1 MHNIFVT
8 WYIYIIITRI
18 PQGCIGKLNGRL
30 ISKRKYNMLFKSIN
44 VFVSEKCLNLFIRNT
59 VVFCRCIMK
68 LMLSY
73 SSWKLKSLCTVA
85 RYQSLLHL
93 FPYLFICSFTYT
105 CVCILIQALD
115 KSLQRRT
122 YYYFSIKLDFIF
134 RSTPLIMLFY
144 WFNNM
149 NACHCNVWD
158 EKPQINLVIWNMI
171 FEFLSQLH
179 ESNLAYIFSL
189 RMVLAHAVQ
198 WNLTYLKYV
207 SM

>member
-1 MHNIFVT
+1 
-8 WYIYIIITRI
+8 
-18 PQGCIGKLNGRL
+18 
-30 ISKRKYNMLFKSIN
+30 MLFKSIN

-93 FPYLFICSFTYT
+93 FPCLFICSFTYT

-122 YYYFSIKLDFIF
+122 YYHFSIKLDFIF
-134 RSTPLIMLFY
+134 LGKNTITPLIMLTC
-144 WFNNM
+144 WFHNM
-149 NACHCNVWD
+149 NACCCNVWD
-158 EKPQINLVIWNMI
+158 EKSQINLVIWNMI

-189 RMVLAHAVQ
+189 RMVLAHTVQ

>member
-1 MHNIFVT
+1 
-8 WYIYIIITRI
+8 
-18 PQGCIGKLNGRL
+18 
-30 ISKRKYNMLFKSIN
+30 MLFKSIN
-44 VFVSEKCLNLFIRNT
+44 VFVSEKCLSLFIRNT

-122 YYYFSIKLDFIF
+122 CYDFSIRLDFIF
-134 RSTPLIMLFY
+134 LGKTHIITRCTITPIITLCY
-144 WFNNM
+144 WFHNM
-149 NACHCNVWD
+149 NAWHCNVWD

-189 RMVLAHAVQ
+189 RMVLAHTVQ

>member
-1 MHNIFVT
+1 MHNVFGI

-18 PQGCIGKLNGRL
+18 PQRWNGGL

-115 KSLQRRT
+115 KYLQRRT
-122 YYYFSIKLDFIF
+122 YYHFSIRLDFIF
-134 RSTPLIMLFY
+134 LGNTITLLIMLCY
-144 WFNNM
+144 WFHNM
-149 NACHCNVWD
+149 NACNFNVWD

-179 ESNLAYIFSL
+179 ESNMAYIFSL
-189 RMVLAHAVQ
+189 RMVLAHTVQ

>member
-1 MHNIFVT
+1 M
-8 WYIYIIITRI
+8 
-18 PQGCIGKLNGRL
+18 

-122 YYYFSIKLDFIF
+122 YYHFSIRLDFIF
-134 RSTPLIMLFY
+134 LGNTITPIIMLCY
-144 WFNNM
+144 WFHNM
-149 NACHCNVWD
+149 NACNFNVWD

-179 ESNLAYIFSL
+179 ESNMAYIFSL
-189 RMVLAHAVQ
+189 RMVLAHTVQ

>member
-1 MHNIFVT
+1 MYPAIHDRLLDAQNICHMIHLYYHYSYT
-8 WYIYIIITRI
+8 S
-18 PQGCIGKLNGRL
+18 KLNGRL

-73 SSWKLKSLCTVA
+73 SSRKLKSLCTVA

-134 RSTPLIMLFY
+134 RGTITPLIMLFY

-149 NACHCNVWD
+149 NACHCNV
-158 EKPQINLVIWNMI
+158 
-171 FEFLSQLH
+171 
-179 ESNLAYIFSL
+179 
-189 RMVLAHAVQ
+189 
-198 WNLTYLKYV
+198 
-207 SM
+207 

>member
-1 MHNIFVT
+1 MPESFHPQ
-8 WYIYIIITRI
+8 YGRI
-18 PQGCIGKLNGRL
+18 LQMYNEANAVILILKIKKSLHGCTL
-30 ISKRKYNMLFKSIN
+30 SKSIA
-44 VFVSEKCLNLFIRNT
+44 SLS
-59 VVFCRCIMK
+59 IM
-68 LMLSY
+68 
-73 SSWKLKSLCTVA
+73 
-85 RYQSLLHL
+85 
-93 FPYLFICSFTYT
+93 FICSFTYT

-122 YYYFSIKLDFIF
+122 YYHFSIRLDFIF
-134 RSTPLIMLFY
+134 LGKPTRLIMLCY
-144 WFNNM
+144 WSHNM
-149 NACHCNVWD
+149 NACNFNVWD

>member
-1 MHNIFVT
+1 MYPAISDRLLDAQCI
-8 WYIYIIITRI
+8 WYMVHLYNHYSF
-18 PQGCIGKLNGRL
+18 NGRL

-44 VFVSEKCLNLFIRNT
+44 VFVSEKGLSLFIRNT

-93 FPYLFICSFTYT
+93 FPYLFICPFTYT

-122 YYYFSIKLDFIF
+122 DYHFSIGLNFIF
-134 RSTPLIMLFY
+134 
-144 WFNNM
+144 
-149 NACHCNVWD
+149 
-158 EKPQINLVIWNMI
+158 LVIR
-171 FEFLSQLH
+171 LH
-179 ESNLAYIFSL
+179 D
-189 RMVLAHAVQ
+189 Q
-198 WNLTYLKYV
+198 
-207 SM
+207 

>member
-1 MHNIFVT
+1 MPESFHPQYGRILQMYNEANAVILIPKIKKSLHGCTLSKSIASLSIFV
-8 WYIYIIITRI
+8 Y
-18 PQGCIGKLNGRL
+18 
-30 ISKRKYNMLFKSIN
+30 MLF
-44 VFVSEKCLNLFIRNT
+44 
-59 VVFCRCIMK
+59 
-68 LMLSY
+68 
-73 SSWKLKSLCTVA
+73 
-85 RYQSLLHL
+85 
-93 FPYLFICSFTYT
+93 TYM

-134 RSTPLIMLFY
+134 QGKTRITPLIMLCY
-144 WFNNM
+144 WFHNM

-171 FEFLSQLH
+171 FEFSSQLH

>member
-1 MHNIFVT
+1 MTKHKHNVSSNFWQTFRCTMYLVYGNLYNHYSYT
-8 WYIYIIITRI
+8 S
-18 PQGCIGKLNGRL
+18 KLNGGL

-59 VVFCRCIMK
+59 VVVCRCIMK

-122 YYYFSIKLDFIF
+122 YYHFSIRLDFIF
-134 RSTPLIMLFY
+134 LGNSIYDYTNNNVML
-144 WFNNM
+144 
-149 NACHCNVWD
+149 
-158 EKPQINLVIWNMI
+158 LV
-171 FEFLSQLH
+171 S
-179 ESNLAYIFSL
+179 
-189 RMVLAHAVQ
+189 
-198 WNLTYLKYV
+198 
-207 SM
+207 